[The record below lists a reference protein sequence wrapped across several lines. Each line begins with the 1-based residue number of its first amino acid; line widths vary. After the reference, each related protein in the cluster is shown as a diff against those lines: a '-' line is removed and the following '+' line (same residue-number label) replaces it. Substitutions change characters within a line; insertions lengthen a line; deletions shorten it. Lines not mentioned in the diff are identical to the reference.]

1 MQVCGYLKAYCPDPG
16 TCVVMVLGG
25 LKSQGM
31 YFVILD
37 SLLSADIRAISS
49 ARNCDSAAWE
59 VDIG

>member
-1 MQVCGYLKAYCPDPG
+1 
-16 TCVVMVLGG
+16 MVLGG

-59 VDIG
+59 IDFVQIPNR